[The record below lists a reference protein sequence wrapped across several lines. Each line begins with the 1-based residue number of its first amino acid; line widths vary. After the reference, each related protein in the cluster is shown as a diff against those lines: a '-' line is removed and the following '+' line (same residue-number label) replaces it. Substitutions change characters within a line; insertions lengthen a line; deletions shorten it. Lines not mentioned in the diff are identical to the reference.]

1 MNAGRVLRRL
11 DRLVIFLTF
20 ALLAAAGAA
29 LTILPAE
36 PAPNTAQP
44 QSTTLGNRQ
53 GAKPK
58 MLVIPSIGVNADIV
72 RIEVT
77 PDGVL
82 DPPSDTQL
90 VGWWQRSARAG
101 ASRGQTVMTGH
112 NVSHGEGVMDDLHKL
127 TDGNS
132 VLVRTPRTRVEYRVT
147 GKIVLNAEQVARRA
161 VKLFGQDRPSNRL
174 VLVTCADYRNGVW
187 NKNTIVFAKPVS
199 IRRS

>member
-1 MNAGRVLRRL
+1 MDAGRVLRRL
-11 DRLVIFLTF
+11 DHLVIVLTF
-20 ALLAAAGAA
+20 ALLLAAGAA
-29 LTILPAE
+29 LVILPAE
-36 PAPNTAQP
+36 PAPHTSSPA
-44 QSTTLGNRQ
+44 SLVDSV
-53 GAKPK
+53 GARPK
-58 MLVIPSIGVNADIV
+58 MLLIPSIGVNADIV

-112 NVSHGEGVMDDLHKL
+112 NVSHGDGVMDDLHKL
-127 TDGNS
+127 SEDDR

-147 GKIVLNAEQVARRA
+147 GKIVLNAQQVARRA
-161 VKLFGQDRPSNRL
+161 VKLFGQDRAHNRL

-187 NKNTIVFAKPVS
+187 NKNTIVFARTVS
-199 IRRS
+199 VRQL

>member
-1 MNAGRVLRRL
+1 MDAGRVLRRL
-11 DRLVIFLTF
+11 DHLVILLTF

-29 LTILPAE
+29 LVILPAE
-36 PAPNTAQP
+36 PAPNTSGQV
-44 QSTTLGNRQ
+44 SRVDRS
-53 GAKPK
+53 GARPK

-90 VGWWQRSARAG
+90 VGWWQRSAKAG

-112 NVSHGEGVMDDLHKL
+112 NVSHGTGVMDDLHKL
-127 TDGNS
+127 AKDDS
-132 VLVRTPRTRVEYRVT
+132 VLVRTSRTRVEYRVT
-147 GKIVLNAEQVARRA
+147 GKSVLNAQQVARRA
-161 VKLFGQDRPSNRL
+161 VKLFGQDRPRNRL

-187 NKNTIVFAKPVS
+187 NKNTIVFAQPVS
-199 IRRS
+199 VRRL